1 MSKKQDNEHIDM
13 ADDIYGAMMMDVPG
27 KYRIVVW
34 LLIIMVASFI
44 VWASLSSL
52 DQVTRGEGKVIPSS
66 QVQLIQSLDGG
77 ILQEMYVKEGMIVEK
92 GQPLARIDDTRFRSD
107 VAQQEEEDAS
117 LNANII
123 RLQQELASIQLQSL
137 DVAWEEQILI
147 EPLQLIFPESL
158 IKEEPEL
165 IKRQQ
170 LEYQAHL
177 DDLKNKIEIESRHVL
192 QKQQEIK
199 ELKTKI
205 KTLEG
210 SARLI
215 AREYELTKPLAKKKI
230 VPEIELLKLQRQ
242 VNDMR
247 GEIAALH
254 QLSPKL
260 KAGQDEAILK
270 RREAVLA
277 FTNENLTQISELE
290 AKLSRL
296 EQAKVGSQDKV
307 DKAIITSPVNGT
319 IKTIH
324 INTLGGVVSPG
335 KDILEIVP
343 NEDQLLIEAKIQP
356 KDIAFLHSGLPAVVK
371 VTAYDY
377 TRYGGL
383 NGKLEHISADTTQ
396 DEKGNSFYLV
406 RVRTDVS
413 NLEDKEGTSMPI
425 IPGMLTSVDI
435 VTGKRTV
442 LDYILNPILRAR
454 ESALRER

>member
-1 MSKKQDNEHIDM
+1 MSKNQDREHVDM

-27 KYRIVVW
+27 KYRVVVW
-34 LLIIMVASFI
+34 LLIFIVASFI

-66 QVQLIQSLDGG
+66 QIQLIQSLDGG

-92 GQPLARIDDTRFRSD
+92 GMPIVRIDDTRFRSD

-123 RLQQELASIQLQSL
+123 RLQKELASVELQGL
-137 DVAWEEQILI
+137 DVNWESQILI
-147 EPLQLIFPESL
+147 EPVALDFPEELQSQ
-158 IKEEPEL
+158 EPEL
-165 IKRQQ
+165 VQRQT
-170 LEYQAHL
+170 LEYQGHL
-177 DDLKNKIEIESRHVL
+177 DDLKNKVEIQSRQVL

-205 KTLEG
+205 KTLEN
-210 SARLI
+210 SAKLV

-230 VPEIELLKLQRQ
+230 VPEVELLKLQRQ
-242 VNDMR
+242 INDMR

-254 QLSPKL
+254 QTHPKL
-260 KAGQDEAILK
+260 KAEQDEAILK
-270 RREAVLA
+270 RRESVLA
-277 FTNENLTQISELE
+277 FKNENLTQVSELE

-296 EQAKVGSQDKV
+296 QQAKVGSQDKV

-324 INTLGGVVSPG
+324 INTLGGVVRPG
-335 KDILEIVP
+335 EDILEIVP

-371 VTAYDY
+371 VTAYDF

-383 NGKLEHISADTTQ
+383 KGKLEHISADTTQ

-413 NLEDKEGTSMPI
+413 NLEDKEGTAMPI

-435 VTGKRTV
+435 ITGKRTV

>member
-1 MSKKQDNEHIDM
+1 MSKAKEQEHLDM
-13 ADDIYGAMMMDVPG
+13 ADDVYGAMMMDVPRR
-27 KYRIVVW
+27 YRVVVW
-34 LLIIMVASFI
+34 LIIVMVAAFI
-44 VWASLSSL
+44 TWAAMSSL

-77 ILQEMYVKEGMIVEK
+77 ILQEMFVKEGMVVEK
-92 GQPLARIDDTRFRSD
+92 GMPLVHIDDTRFRSD

-123 RLQQELASIQLQSL
+123 RLQEELNSVQLQGL
-137 DVAWEEQILI
+137 EVGWQDQIQI
-147 EPLQLIFPESL
+147 DPTPLVFPDEL
-158 IKEEPEL
+158 KNQAPEL
-165 IKRQQ
+165 LKRQQ
-170 LEYQAHL
+170 LEYLGHL
-177 DDLKNKIEIESRHVL
+177 DSLRNHIDIQSRQVL

-199 ELKTKI
+199 ELRTKI
-205 KTLEG
+205 KTLES
-210 SARLI
+210 SAKLV

-230 VPEIELLKLQRQ
+230 VPEIELLKLQRK
-242 VNDMR
+242 VNDIR
-247 GEIAALH
+247 GEIAALY
-254 QLSPKL
+254 QLQPKL
-260 KAGQDEAILK
+260 KAQQDEAILK
-270 RREAVLA
+270 RREAVLS
-277 FTNENLTQISELE
+277 FENENRTQISELE

-296 EQAKVGSQDKV
+296 QQAKVGAQDKV

-324 INTLGGVVSPG
+324 INTLGGVIKPG
-335 KDILEIVP
+335 DNILEIVP
-343 NEDQLLIEAKIQP
+343 TEDQLLIEAKIQP

-371 VTAYDY
+371 VTAYDF

-383 NGKLEHISADTTQ
+383 KGKLEHISADTTQ

-413 NLEDKEGTSMPI
+413 NLADSDGGDLPI

>member
-1 MSKKQDNEHIDM
+1 MSKAEDRKDLDM
-13 ADDIYGAMMMDVPG
+13 ADDIYGAMIMDVPS
-27 KYRIVVW
+27 KYRIVLW
-34 LLIIMVASFI
+34 LLIVMVALFI
-44 VWASLSSL
+44 AWASLSSL
-52 DQVTRGEGKVIPSS
+52 DQVTRGEGKVIPPS

-77 ILQEMYVKEGMIVEK
+77 ILQEMYVTEGMVVEK
-92 GQPLARIDDTRFRSD
+92 GMPIARIDDTRFRSD

-123 RLQQELASIQLQSL
+123 RLQQELDSIQLQGL
-137 DVAWEEQILI
+137 DVNWEDQILI
-147 EPLQLIFPESL
+147 KSVELAFPEALSTQ
-158 IKEEPEL
+158 EPEL
-165 IKRQQ
+165 VERQK
-170 LEYQAHL
+170 LEYQGHL
-177 DDLKNKIEIESRHVL
+177 DDLKNKIEIQSRQVL

-205 KTLEG
+205 KTLEN
-210 SARLI
+210 SAKLV
-215 AREYELTKPLAKKKI
+215 AREYELTRPLAKKKI

-242 VNDMR
+242 LNDMR

-254 QLSPKL
+254 QLQPKL
-260 KAGQDEAILK
+260 KAEQDEATLK

-277 FTNENLTQISELE
+277 FKNENLTQISELE

-296 EQAKVGSQDKV
+296 QQAKVGSQDKV

-324 INTLGGVVSPG
+324 INTLGGVISPG
-335 KDILEIVP
+335 EDILEIVP

-356 KDIAFLHSGLPAVVK
+356 KDIAFLHAGLPAVVK
-371 VTAYDY
+371 VTAYDF

-383 NGKLEHISADTTQ
+383 QGKLEHISADTTQ
-396 DEKGNSFYLV
+396 DDKGNSFYLV
-406 RVRTDVS
+406 RVRTDES
-413 NLEDKEGTSMPI
+413 NLKDKNGSDMPI

>member
-1 MSKKQDNEHIDM
+1 MSKTKDREHIDM
-13 ADDIYGAMMMDVPG
+13 ADDIYGAMMMDVPHR
-27 KYRIVVW
+27 YRVVVW
-34 LLIIMVASFI
+34 LIIVMVAAFI
-44 VWASLSSL
+44 TWASVSSL
-52 DQVTRGEGKVIPSS
+52 DQVTRGDGKVIPSS

-77 ILQEMYVKEGMIVEK
+77 ILQEMYVEEGMIVEK
-92 GQPLARIDDTRFRSD
+92 GMPLVHIDDTRFRSD

-123 RLQQELASIQLQSL
+123 RLQEELNSIQLQGL
-137 DVAWEEQILI
+137 NTAWQDQIQI
-147 EPLQLIFPESL
+147 DSTPLVFPDDL
-158 IKEEPEL
+158 RNNEPEL
-165 IKRQQ
+165 VKRQQ
-170 LEYQAHL
+170 LEYQGHI
-177 DDLKNKIEIESRHVL
+177 DGLKNKIDIQSRQVL

-199 ELKTKI
+199 ELATKI
-205 KTLEG
+205 KTLESG
-210 SARLI
+210 AKLV

-242 VNDMR
+242 VNDIR
-247 GEIAALH
+247 GEIAALY
-254 QLSPKL
+254 QLQPKL
-260 KAGQDEAILK
+260 KAQQDEAMLK
-270 RREAVLA
+270 RREAVLL
-277 FTNENLTQISELE
+277 FINENRTQVSELE

-296 EQAKVGSQDKV
+296 QQAKVGSQDKV

-324 INTLGGVVSPG
+324 INTLGGVIKPG
-335 KDILEIVP
+335 DNILEIVP
-343 NEDQLLIEAKIQP
+343 TEDQLLIEAKIQP
-356 KDIAFLHSGLPAVVK
+356 KDIAFLRSGLPTVVK
-371 VTAYDY
+371 VTAYDF

-383 NGKLEHISADTTQ
+383 KGKLEHISADTTQ

-406 RVRTDVS
+406 RIRTDVS
-413 NLEDKEGTSMPI
+413 NLADNDGSDLPI

>member
-1 MSKKQDNEHIDM
+1 MSNKQDREHIDM
-13 ADDIYGAMMMDVPG
+13 ADDIYGAMMMDVPN

-107 VAQQEEEDAS
+107 VAQQEEEDSS

-123 RLQQELASIQLQSL
+123 RLQQELASVKLQSL

-147 EPLQLIFPESL
+147 EPLQLIFPDNL
-158 IKEEPEL
+158 IEEQPEL

-177 DDLKNKIEIESRHVL
+177 NSLKNKTDIESRHVL

-205 KTLEG
+205 GTLER
-210 SARLI
+210 SAKLI
-215 AREYELTKPLAKKKI
+215 IREYELTKPLAKKRI

-254 QLSPKL
+254 QLRPKL
-260 KAGQDEAILK
+260 KAGQEEAILK

-277 FTNENLTQISELE
+277 FKNENLTQVSELE

-296 EQAKVGSQDKV
+296 EQAQVGSQDKV

-324 INTLGGVVSPG
+324 INTLGGVISPG
-335 KDILEIVP
+335 IDILEIVP

-383 NGKLEHISADTTQ
+383 KGKLEHISADTTQ

-413 NLEDKEGTSMPI
+413 NLEDKEGTAMPI

-435 VTGKRTV
+435 VTGKRTI

-454 ESALRER
+454 DSALRER